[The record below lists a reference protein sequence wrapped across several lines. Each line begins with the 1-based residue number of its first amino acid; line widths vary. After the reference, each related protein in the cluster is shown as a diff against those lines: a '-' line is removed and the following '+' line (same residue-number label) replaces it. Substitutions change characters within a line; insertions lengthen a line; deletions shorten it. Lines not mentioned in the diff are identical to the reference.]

1 MVQIHPHDFQKT
13 LFHLSWYGWEEH
25 GCYPRP
31 LGRAETFIA
40 AKLNEFKQG
49 KGDPTV
55 TSDPRTNRI
64 AAGDAKILLGDRKFK
79 LLNDILEGFGGAFLE
94 QGGGELWLV

>member
-1 MVQIHPHDFQKT
+1 M
-13 LFHLSWYGWEEH
+13 
-25 GCYPRP
+25 
-31 LGRAETFIA
+31 IA
-40 AKLNEFKQG
+40 LLVD
-49 KGDPTV
+49 GDPAGHMSDKAGIELEYVACVFKIAEMDDLNLGEIGVATL
-55 TSDPRTNRI
+55 SDPRTNRI